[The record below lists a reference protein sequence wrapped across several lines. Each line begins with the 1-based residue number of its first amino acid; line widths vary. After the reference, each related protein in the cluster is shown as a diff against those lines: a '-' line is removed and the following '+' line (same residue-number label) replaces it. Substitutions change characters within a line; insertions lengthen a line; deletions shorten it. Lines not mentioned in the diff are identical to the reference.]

1 MTRAPERPLMRKRG
15 PASGLVEIKSYGKE
29 AARRLDNDDRMVL
42 FLTLARSKGACARNA
57 QVCKTLRLAR
67 IAAPRAENGPW
78 CGDAGPPSDP

>member
-42 FLTLARSKGACARNA
+42 FLTLARSKGHALAMHKCARLCA
-57 QVCKTLRLAR
+57 VHGSPHQGPKTAPG
-67 IAAPRAENGPW
+67 AATRAP
-78 CGDAGPPSDP
+78 